1 MLSATLHEWKRKIE
15 QLQQRWRGARQEN
28 ERLRKENEVLR
39 RREKQWESEREQ
51 WERER
56 KRLERERERLRGEI
70 DNLKRQLEEAQ
81 RANKRQAAPFSR
93 GTRKEHPKTPGRKP
107 GAAYGRRYCKLP
119 PKQVD
124 EIVPVP
130 LPRRCSCRG
139 RVVFDRTES
148 QYQQEIVRKTIWRRF
163 DIDIGHCEKCH
174 KRVQGRDSRQTSDAL
189 GAAKV
194 QLGPEALALAV
205 RMNKDLAMPHA
216 DVAAVLRDG
225 FQLQVN
231 RSTIARAVDRV
242 ARRGA
247 PTWHAL
253 RDAARRSMVNGMDE
267 TGWNVAAQLRWLW
280 VAVSEQVT
288 FCDILPGRGFDEAA
302 SILGADYK
310 GWLTHD
316 GWQVYYKFLKAGHQ
330 SCLNHLLD
338 RAKKLIESAS
348 ARAARFPLRV
358 QEVFKQALAL
368 AERYKNKE
376 ISLHGLL
383 PAPGPAQDSRS
394 GARDPRSHSGFLAG
408 GEGGRE
414 TLVVDARECRSAG
427 APSSACDLAPGGTC
441 LGGCPTVTLLI
452 PDRSVREAGGVFLPV
467 RFCGRLFSK
476 QELELIR
483 EIARDYAGLGIT
495 EIARTVCELLDW
507 TRANGRLKDQECRRL
522 LERLRDQGWLT
533 LPPVRNSG
541 PQGPRRIRLSEA
553 SAPQAILEGS
563 AGEFAPLELRVIES
577 RSESRLWTE
586 LIERY
591 HYLTYRVPIG
601 ANLRYLVRSRRSG
614 EQVLACLLWS
624 SPAWKMAPR
633 DQWIGW
639 NQEQKAQ
646 NLQLVVN
653 NGRYLILPWVHV
665 RGLAS
670 KILGQCARQLP
681 GDWELR
687 YGYRPLLLETLVD
700 ARRFRGTCYR
710 AANWILVGQT
720 QGRGRMDSEHRAHG
734 LAPKDIYLYPLCRNV
749 RQQLCHNS
757 QTTPLT
763 GLGPY

>member
-130 LPRRCSCRG
+130 LPWRCSCRG

-267 TGWNVAAQLRWLW
+267 TGWNVAAQLRWHIPPGL
-280 VAVSEQVT
+280 VHAVHHTSSGGIPQSV
-288 FCDILPGRGFDEAA
+288 PGGRSTPCHAVYGAGNGAA
-302 SILGADYK
+302 VHL
-310 GWLTHD
+310 
-316 GWQVYYKFLKAGHQ
+316 QLKAVPQYRGHIGVGHRQ
-330 SCLNHLLD
+330 V
-338 RAKKLIESAS
+338 LIH
-348 ARAARFPLRV
+348 P
-358 QEVFKQALAL
+358 
-368 AERYKNKE
+368 
-376 ISLHGLL
+376 
-383 PAPGPAQDSRS
+383 D
-394 GARDPRSHSGFLAG
+394 
-408 GEGGRE
+408 GE
-414 TLVVDARECRSAG
+414 CQ
-427 APSSACDLAPGGTC
+427 
-441 LGGCPTVTLLI
+441 
-452 PDRSVREAGGVFLPV
+452 
-467 RFCGRLFSK
+467 RL
-476 QELELIR
+476 
-483 EIARDYAGLGIT
+483 
-495 EIARTVCELLDW
+495 
-507 TRANGRLKDQECRRL
+507 
-522 LERLRDQGWLT
+522 
-533 LPPVRNSG
+533 G
-541 PQGPRRIRLSEA
+541 PQLH
-553 SAPQAILEGS
+553 L
-563 AGEFAPLELRVIES
+563 
-577 RSESRLWTE
+577 
-586 LIERY
+586 
-591 HYLTYRVPIG
+591 
-601 ANLRYLVRSRRSG
+601 RRS
-614 EQVLACLLWS
+614 
-624 SPAWKMAPR
+624 
-633 DQWIGW
+633 
-639 NQEQKAQ
+639 
-646 NLQLVVN
+646 
-653 NGRYLILPWVHV
+653 
-665 RGLAS
+665 
-670 KILGQCARQLP
+670 
-681 GDWELR
+681 
-687 YGYRPLLLETLVD
+687 
-700 ARRFRGTCYR
+700 
-710 AANWILVGQT
+710 
-720 QGRGRMDSEHRAHG
+720 
-734 LAPKDIYLYPLCRNV
+734 
-749 RQQLCHNS
+749 
-757 QTTPLT
+757 
-763 GLGPY
+763 

>member
-338 RAKKLIESAS
+338 RAKKLIASAS

-383 PAPGPAQDSRS
+383 TATGRLEVKLDRVLNNPG
-394 GARDPRSHSGFLAG
+394 RDP
-408 GEGGRE
+408 
-414 TLVVDARECRSAG
+414 
-427 APSSACDLAPGGTC
+427 
-441 LGGCPTVTLLI
+441 
-452 PDRSVREAGGVFLPV
+452 
-467 RFCGRLFSK
+467 
-476 QELELIR
+476 
-483 EIARDYAGLGIT
+483 
-495 EIARTVCELLDW
+495 
-507 TRANGRLKDQECRRL
+507 AN
-522 LERLRDQGWLT
+522 
-533 LPPVRNSG
+533 
-541 PQGPRRIRLSEA
+541 
-553 SAPQAILEGS
+553 
-563 AGEFAPLELRVIES
+563 
-577 RSESRLWTE
+577 
-586 LIERY
+586 
-591 HYLTYRVPIG
+591 
-601 ANLRYLVRSRRSG
+601 
-614 EQVLACLLWS
+614 
-624 SPAWKMAPR
+624 
-633 DQWIGW
+633 
-639 NQEQKAQ
+639 
-646 NLQLVVN
+646 
-653 NGRYLILPWVHV
+653 
-665 RGLAS
+665 
-670 KILGQCARQLP
+670 
-681 GDWELR
+681 
-687 YGYRPLLLETLVD
+687 
-700 ARRFRGTCYR
+700 RRFRNHLDHERPYLFTFLYCPGLDATNNVSERAIRALIGARKNWGGNRTPRGARAQAVLTSILQTAKQQGKKPFAVLLELLCGRDQHKILDLVPGTREATPDSSR
-710 AANWILVGQT
+710 AAKAGGRLLSSTPESAVPRELLALYATSPPVGPVSAAVQ
-720 QGRGRMDSEHRAHG
+720 
-734 LAPKDIYLYPLCRNV
+734 P
-749 RQQLCHNS
+749 
-757 QTTPLT
+757 
-763 GLGPY
+763 